1 MWHPLLR
8 HYTGK
13 NKNKTKQKQKKNP
26 KIKLKRAPAPNSVSS
41 SDMEHLACE
50 KEKPQLQFCVLQYVI
65 ADSEVMPDLYEMQAY
80 LFDSK
85 GRFYSTFRKVL

>member
-1 MWHPLLR
+1 
-8 HYTGK
+8 
-13 NKNKTKQKQKKNP
+13 
-26 KIKLKRAPAPNSVSS
+26 
-41 SDMEHLACE
+41 MEHLACE